1 MPSRCAT
8 APPDTRSLQGA
19 LSLRPDRESRA
30 PATADQTPSGR
41 PEPQLSTA
49 HKQGTHLRAPHPPVS
64 IVRSEPSAR
73 IPACPST
80 FGPRPE
86 PEDASRCERVRKR
99 LRSREPVDTF
109 NSVPAFDASILQKSR
124 KASCLLQ
131 VLHWIP
137 FLSRSPRNP
146 KNGTSSRRPPEIA
159 GAPARDRGASGSGAG
174 PAPSPV
180 IRTGTRSRAGAAPGT
195 CPRSPPVRERC
206 PGRSAERGHVVAP
219 RTALGTCPRSA
230 PACSNS
236 GISEPSVADLF
247 PVRTGTR
254 SRAVCELS
262 PAGTKE
268 NSHGFQPGDSRRAQ
282 IESRRDD
289 RIRIGSQMY
298 LGSHSIPCRLRNVNN
313 SSLPVL

>member
-19 LSLRPDRESRA
+19 LSIRPDRDSRA

-99 LRSREPVDTF
+99 LRSREPVATF

-131 VLHWIP
+131 VLHRIP
-137 FLSRSPRNP
+137 FLSRAPRNP
-146 KNGTSSRRPPEIA
+146 KNGTSSRHPPEIA
-159 GAPARDRGASGSGAG
+159 GRQLGIGARPGPVRDR
-174 PAPSPV
+174 
-180 IRTGTRSRAGAAPGT
+180 R
-195 CPRSPPVRERC
+195 PPQ
-206 PGRSAERGHVVAP
+206 SSERGHVVAP
-219 RTALGTCPRSA
+219 GRRLEHAPVLLRCGSDALG
-230 PACSNS
+230 
-236 GISEPSVADLF
+236 D
-247 PVRTGTR
+247 
-254 SRAVCELS
+254 
-262 PAGTKE
+262 
-268 NSHGFQPGDSRRAQ
+268 QPNG
-282 IESRRDD
+282 
-289 RIRIGSQMY
+289 Y
-298 LGSHSIPCRLRNVNN
+298 T
-313 SSLPVL
+313 

>member
-1 MPSRCAT
+1 MPVYPAPFLPFLRTPRPECRRVLMTPLLETIRGNRVRSRAFEMRHSPTGHPEPSRC
-8 APPDTRSLQGA
+8 

-49 HKQGTHLRAPHPPVS
+49 HKQGTHLWAPHPPVS

-146 KNGTSSRRPPEIA
+146 KNGTSSGRPP
-159 GAPARDRGASGSGAG
+159 
-174 PAPSPV
+174 
-180 IRTGTRSRAGAAPGT
+180 
-195 CPRSPPVRERC
+195 
-206 PGRSAERGHVVAP
+206 
-219 RTALGTCPRSA
+219 
-230 PACSNS
+230 
-236 GISEPSVADLF
+236 
-247 PVRTGTR
+247 
-254 SRAVCELS
+254 
-262 PAGTKE
+262 
-268 NSHGFQPGDSRRAQ
+268 
-282 IESRRDD
+282 
-289 RIRIGSQMY
+289 
-298 LGSHSIPCRLRNVNN
+298 
-313 SSLPVL
+313 